1 MDNCTSNCDPMDEL
15 LVNLNIKY
23 EEILEDSDEIY
34 KIDVIM
40 RMYPSL
46 TIENGKTLI
55 EIWEEITL

>member
-1 MDNCTSNCDPMDEL
+1 MKLIGKHKILDEL